1 VSVNRWDTA
10 LEFRPLRPA
19 DRARVLEITARVWE
33 GRDYLPNVLDR
44 WLADPSATFEVAELE
59 GVVVALHRMRPITTG
74 VVIYEGLRVAEEYRR
89 RGIAMAMIAHGLEEA
104 AGQGFREMRAVT
116 GNPIANRLFESQ
128 GFRRLVHCSAWL
140 AGRVEGPE
148 LPRLAS
154 PDDAPALLT
163 RLREDGSW
171 EAYGG
176 VNADWQEVADLD
188 EQLLARLAA
197 DGRVREGSGGRAVAL
212 LEATSHNRLAVSLV
226 AGSGAALQDLL
237 MGLRF
242 EADSQAYEGVRLF
255 VPAAHPGAEDL
266 AEVGYHLADGQVQ
279 RCAYAREIE
288 G

>member
-1 VSVNRWDTA
+1 VSVNPWETA

-33 GRDYLPNVLDR
+33 GTDYLPNVLDR

-59 GVVVALHRMRPITTG
+59 GLVVALHRMRPITTG

-89 RGIAMAMIAHGLEEA
+89 RGIAKAMIAHGLEEA

-128 GFRRLVHCSAWL
+128 GFRQLVHCSAWL

-154 PDDAPALLT
+154 PDDAPALLA

-197 DGRVREGSGGRAVAL
+197 DGRVRAAPGGRAVAL

-255 VPAAHPGAEDL
+255 APAAHPGAEDL

-279 RCAYAREIE
+279 RYAYAREIE